1 MLTYETPEPHVVVG
15 FEITGNESM
24 ATSRQDFTTFLKEF
38 KTGMPGWNPV
48 TGTPARPQA
57 EADSDAESE
66 KTALKLSQFQLW
78 KQYRLILKGYF
89 RTIMVITGTVLF
101 TAIVDLAPPYVLM
114 LAIDYV
120 FVRKPLPFVAWLP
133 AGTLKQWLAKSPAH
147 GLIALVGA
155 TILLNL
161 LGIITS
167 WVRTLGEVRLNYQL
181 ASSIRQSLYQ
191 HLSMLPLTQL
201 AEYRTGGII
210 SRVMSDTDQV
220 VGGVHNTIIG
230 PIGSFF
236 RVFCILLILII
247 TSWKLFI
254 VAAVMI
260 PVVVVIH
267 YLVFRRLRP
276 LWKDIQNDKSILS
289 AQVNDMFSGIR
300 VVRGFR
306 RERSEAKAF
315 GTRQNTMVRK
325 QFYASILGR
334 LLGTGWALLVPAIG
348 IFILW
353 YGGSMVLHHQLPIGE
368 LVMFEGYIM
377 MLLSP
382 ITELVD
388 SLQNLQQN
396 LGAVDRVCEV
406 LRQPFDMPD
415 RLDASSMHTCKGTL
429 ELRNVD
435 FAYQSQT
442 PVIKGCNLHIPAD
455 SILAVVGSSGSG
467 KSTLANLLSRFY
479 DVNDGQIFLD
489 NIDIRNIRLADYR
502 RQLAVVPQDVYLFDG
517 TIVDNIAFGLKH
529 ATEDQII
536 AAAKK
541 ANAHDFISELPG
553 GYHAK
558 IGERGNK
565 LSGGQKQRISFARAI
580 LANPRIM
587 ILDEATSALDSQ
599 SEKLIQSSM
608 EELTKGRTT
617 IIIAHRLS
625 TVMHA
630 DCIVVLAAG
639 KIVEKGKHEELLAS
653 KGVYHSMFTAQFDG
667 ESEAVPGGV

>member
-1 MLTYETPEPHVVVG
+1 MP
-15 FEITGNESM
+15 
-24 ATSRQDFTTFLKEF
+24 TSRQDFTTFIKDF
-38 KTGMPGWNPV
+38 KNGVLGWNHI
-48 TGTPARPQA
+48 TGTPAQPSA
-57 EADSDAESE
+57 NSNGFVEPE
-66 KTALKLSQFQLW
+66 KPVLKLSQFQLW
-78 KQYRLILKGYF
+78 NQYRLILKGYF
-89 RTIMVITGTVLF
+89 RTITIITGTVLF
-101 TAIVDLAPPYVLM
+101 AAIVDLAPPYVLM

-120 FVRKPLPFVAWLP
+120 FVGKALPFAAWLP
-133 AGTLKQWLAKSPAH
+133 AGAFQQWLVKSPMH
-147 GLIALVGA
+147 GLLVLVGA
-155 TILLNL
+155 MILLNVV
-161 LGIITS
+161 GIVIS
-167 WVRTLGEVRLNYQL
+167 WVRTFGEVRLNYQL
-181 ASSIRQSLYQ
+181 ASSIRQNLYQ
-191 HLSMLPLTQL
+191 HLSMLPLAQL

-236 RVFCILLILII
+236 RVFCILLILVI

-254 VAAVMI
+254 VAAIMI

-289 AQVNDMFSGIR
+289 ARVNDMFSGIR

-353 YGGSMVLHHQLPIGE
+353 YGGTMVLHHELAIGE

-377 MLLSP
+377 MLLNP

-396 LGAVDRVCEV
+396 LGAIDRVCDV

-415 RLDASSMHTCKGTL
+415 RLNASPMHTCKGII
-429 ELRNVD
+429 ELLNVD
-435 FAYQSQT
+435 FAYQSDT
-442 PVIKGCNLHIPAD
+442 PVIKDCNLQIPEG
-455 SILAVVGSSGSG
+455 SILAVVGASGSG
-467 KSTLANLLSRFY
+467 KTTLANLLSRFY
-479 DVNDGQIFLD
+479 DVNKGQIFLD
-489 NIDIRNIRLADYR
+489 NIDIRNIRLTDYR
-502 RQLAVVPQDVYLFDG
+502 HQLAFVPQDVYLFDG

-529 ATEDQII
+529 ATEDQIV

-541 ANAHDFISELPG
+541 ANAHDFILELPD

-565 LSGGQKQRISFARAI
+565 LSGGQKQRISIARAI

-599 SEKLIQSSM
+599 SEKLIQASM

-639 KIVEKGKHEELLAS
+639 KIVEKGKHDELLS
-653 KGVYHSMFTAQFDG
+653 RRGVYHAMFTAQFEGSSDT
-667 ESEAVPGGV
+667 ALQGV